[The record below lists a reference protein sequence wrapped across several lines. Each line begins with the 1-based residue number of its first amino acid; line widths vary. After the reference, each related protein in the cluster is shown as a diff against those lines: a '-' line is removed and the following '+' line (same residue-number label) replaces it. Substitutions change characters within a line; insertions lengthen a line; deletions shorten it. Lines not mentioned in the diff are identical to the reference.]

1 MHISIPF
8 PELGFISTKLLD
20 SNGTF
25 SLLIL
30 TAKISILIVHSLKE
44 WSKKPNYFS
53 SCFVIKTSNR
63 KRVREKKTGKEKGKV
78 SGI

>member
-20 SNGTF
+20 NNGIF

-30 TAKISILIVHSLKE
+30 TAKKRLRNYFNSILIVHLLKE
-44 WSKKPNYFS
+44 WTKKMDNLVPA
-53 SCFVIKTSNR
+53 FVIKLSNS
-63 KRVREKKTGKEKGKV
+63 KK
-78 SGI
+78 S